1 MRHIV
6 SALALLAC
14 ATPALA
20 QHNHPPAQQQ
30 GGHAHGA
37 GHSHEGGQLPEG
49 WKARP
54 DRANSDMTKLHFM
67 PMSGGYHAIT
77 GPAALLYRPADQARG
92 VYTVQ
97 ARFNQRKAPTHPEAY
112 GIFYGGRNLES
123 GTQEYFYF
131 LVRGDGK
138 YAVKHRAGD
147 EVHDIRD
154 WTEHAA
160 IRKQDRNG
168 RASNLVSVAVNAAAV
183 TLIVNG
189 TRVAQFPRT
198 QMGATD
204 GVYGLRIN
212 HNLDVLVDR
221 LAKR

>member
-1 MRHIV
+1 MRQILF
-6 SALALLAC
+6 AAALLAC

-20 QHNHPPAQQQ
+20 QHNHAPAQQ
-30 GGHAHGA
+30 GA
-37 GHSHEGGQLPEG
+37 EHSHEGGQLPDG

-54 DRANSDMTKLHFM
+54 DRADSDMSKLHFM
-67 PMSGGYHAIT
+67 PMSGGFHAIT
-77 GPAALLYRPADQARG
+77 GPAAIVYRPADQARG

-112 GIFYGGRNLES
+112 GIFYGGRNLET

-138 YAVKHRAGD
+138 YAVKHRAGS

-160 IRKQDRNG
+160 IHKQDRNG
-168 RASNLVSVAVNAAAV
+168 RASNLVSVAVNATAV

-204 GVYGLRIN
+204 GVHGLRIN

-221 LAKR
+221 ISRR

>member
-1 MRHIV
+1 MRTILP
-6 SALALLAC
+6 ALALLAC

-30 GGHAHGA
+30 GHAHGA
-37 GHSHEGGQLPEG
+37 GHAHQGGQLPEG

-54 DRANSDMTKLHFM
+54 DRANADMAKLHFM
-67 PMSGGYHAIT
+67 AMGGGYHAIT
-77 GPAALLYRPADQARG
+77 GPAALLYRPADVARG
-92 VYTVQ
+92 TYTVQ

-112 GIFYGGRNLES
+112 GIFYGGRNLE
-123 GTQEYFYF
+123 TAAQEYFYF

-160 IRKQDRNG
+160 IRKQDG
-168 RASNLVSVAVNAAAV
+168 DGKASNLVSVAVNPTAV
-183 TLIVNG
+183 TLMVNG
-189 TRVAQFPRT
+189 ASVAQFPRS
-198 QMGATD
+198 QMSATD
-204 GVYGLRIN
+204 GTYGLRIN
-212 HNLDVLVDR
+212 HNLDVLVDSVAR
-221 LAKR
+221 R